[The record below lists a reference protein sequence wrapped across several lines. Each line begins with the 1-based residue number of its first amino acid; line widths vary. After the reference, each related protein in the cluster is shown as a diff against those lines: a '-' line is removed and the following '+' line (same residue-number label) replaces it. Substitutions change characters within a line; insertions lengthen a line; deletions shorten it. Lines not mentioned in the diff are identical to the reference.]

1 MPTVVVAP
9 RVAPKRLTL
18 HAVRKCN
25 CQPPARSVGSKAM
38 VATNESPRGRLL
50 DSGRDGD
57 AGVRNW
63 ASILDPQTRKQALE
77 TSLSPVLAGPVALMP
92 DAHLGKGATV
102 GSVIVTEGAI
112 LPAAVG
118 VDIGCGM
125 IAALTNRRLKD
136 LEHPQQILRDIRR
149 GVPAGFDWHKPAT
162 PTARR
167 WVEEH
172 PIPHVKTLS
181 RAISAI
187 GGWESNWAP
196 WVAETTSLRSLRMN
210 STGSG

>member
-1 MPTVVVAP
+1 MAP
-9 RVAPKRLTL
+9 
-18 HAVRKCN
+18 
-25 CQPPARSVGSKAM
+25 
-38 VATNESPRGRLL
+38 TNESPGGRLL
-50 DSGRDGD
+50 DSGRDGG

-149 GVPAGFDWHKPAT
+149 GVPAGFDWHKAADSNGPKMAGRKPDPARED
-162 PTARR
+162 A
-167 WVEEH
+167 
-172 PIPHVKTLS
+172 VKS
-181 RAISAI
+181 HKRHREDGKAI
-187 GGWESNWAP
+187 GHLGWRKP
-196 WVAETTSLRSLRMN
+196 LR
-210 STGSG
+210 